1 MKAREVAFYVI
12 FDVLNEKKYSN
23 YVLEQ
28 ALNKGDLSDKDRRLV
43 AIIVM
48 GTLQNYLYLLQIIKE
63 LSLIPFSK
71 IKQKTRIILAIG
83 LYQIMF
89 LTKVPAYA
97 IVNESVNLVSKVA
110 DKRAKAFVNGVLRKA
125 VEYKDKQEDFLKN
138 LSNKEYLSVKYS
150 FNMDIIH
157 QLVSSY
163 GYDKTEQLLKS
174 INNYKKTCIRVN
186 TIKTSVDEVINQLTN
201 DGFIVSKSSIDEGL
215 FVSGNLNPT
224 HHEWYQKGYYT
235 IMDTGAM
242 KVVKQMKPVAGSNI
256 LDGCASP
263 GGKTTYLSQLMGN
276 QGTILACDIH
286 ETRLSLLQENIK
298 RMKSTNVTCELR
310 DLTKFQSDL
319 INKFDQILIDVPCSG
334 IGVSNKRPEIKL
346 HYEYNQD
353 LIDTQKSILL
363 QASKYLAPLG
373 EITYATCTLLTCEN
387 EGILNWFVKNN
398 NFTIKKMEYVMPN
411 EEQMGFFYG
420 VLEKKV

>member
-1 MKAREVAFYVI
+1 MKTREIAYHAL
-12 FDVLNEKKYSN
+12 FDVLIEKKYSN

-28 ALNKGDLSDKDRRLV
+28 ALNRGDLSDKDRRLV

-48 GTLQNYLYLLQIIKE
+48 GTLQNYLYLIQIIKE

-110 DKRAKAFVNGVLRKA
+110 DKRAKAFVNGILRKA
-125 VEYKDKQEDFLKN
+125 VDYKDKQEDFLKN
-138 LSNKEYLSVKYS
+138 LSKKEYLSIKYS

-157 QLVSSY
+157 QLISTY
-163 GYDKTEQLLKS
+163 GYDKTEKLLQNM
-174 INNYKKTCIRVN
+174 NNYKKTCIRVN
-186 TIKTSVDEVINQLTN
+186 TMKISVDEVVKQLTN
-201 DGFIVSKSSIDEGL
+201 DGFVIKRSTIDEGL
-215 FVSGNLNPT
+215 YISGNLNPT
-224 HHEWYQKGYYT
+224 HHEWYKKGYYT
-235 IMDTGAM
+235 LMDIGAM
-242 KVVKQMKPVAGSNI
+242 KVVKQMEPVVGSTI

-263 GGKTTYLSQLMGN
+263 GGKTTYLSQLIYN
-276 QGTILACDIH
+276 QGNILACDIH
-286 ETRLSLLQENIK
+286 ETRLSLLQENVK
-298 RMKSTNVTCELR
+298 RMGSTNVICELR
-310 DLTKFQSDL
+310 DLTKLQLDL
-319 INKFDQILIDVPCSG
+319 IDKFDQILIDVPCSG
-334 IGVSNKRPEIKL
+334 IGVSIKRPEIKL
-346 HYEYNQD
+346 NYEYNQD

-363 QASKYLAPLG
+363 QASKYVAPLG
-373 EITYATCTLLTCEN
+373 KITYATCTLLACEN

-398 NFTIKKMEYVMPN
+398 DFTIKKMEYIMPN